1 MAQASSSSHFCLWQ
15 PNLAILFLLWLALP
29 VAAQRYRFDQWTTD
43 HGLPQNT
50 IRNVIQT
57 RDGYLWMTTFDG
69 LVRFDGVRFT
79 VFSQDNT
86 PGIVNN
92 RFFFIH
98 ESSDGTIYAGFE
110 MNGITVYRNGRFKSY
125 TPANGFPAGEIGGLS
140 EDVNGETL
148 IRVNRDLRSHFY
160 YLRNDQFIPAPPEY
174 QFSSDKKFAGSN
186 GRFWVADRNGITLT
200 RRRQNVSI
208 SASFS
213 VQIH

>member
-125 TPANGFPAGEIGGLS
+125 TPANGFPQERLVVCQKMSMAKHLS
-140 EDVNGETL
+140 ESTVIYAVISIICATISLFRLHPN
-148 IRVNRDLRSHFY
+148 I
-160 YLRNDQFIPAPPEY
+160 
-174 QFSSDKKFAGSN
+174 SSVPIKNLPGPMGVFG
-186 GRFWVADRNGITLT
+186 
-200 RRRQNVSI
+200 
-208 SASFS
+208 
-213 VQIH
+213 